1 MQIKKTQLTWILVLG
16 LLSSLQAQTPR
27 REWTHKK
34 PINHAHFSYDGRWVL
49 VTGADSLLRVYHTR
63 TGLLI
68 RSLKTTKGI
77 SENVLSIPKSDKV
90 VVIGS
95 KNEVN
100 FWDVETSKL
109 LKKTTSD
116 HANAPASLSVNN
128 KGDLLAILGDKGGVH
143 IWNTAYG
150 IPTMSVATDTKATV
164 ASFHPTENKLL
175 IGTTNDGVKMWDL
188 TDYRQKL
195 VLGCKGKLV
204 MAKFINTTQIMVAS
218 DNGLIQFWDMNTGA
232 EAAPFNC
239 QTSIAV
245 ADVSA
250 DGTMLAVGTTDGKT
264 MVWNLKSTEK
274 LFEFMGSGKMTDLYF
289 HPKEAILLT
298 AFTNGIV
305 RTWVVKK

>member
-1 MQIKKTQLTWILVLG
+1 
-16 LLSSLQAQTPR
+16 
-27 REWTHKK
+27 
-34 PINHAHFSYDGRWVL
+34 
-49 VTGADSLLRVYHTR
+49 
-63 TGLLI
+63 
-68 RSLKTTKGI
+68 
-77 SENVLSIPKSDKV
+77 
-90 VVIGS
+90 
-95 KNEVN
+95 
-100 FWDVETSKL
+100 
-109 LKKTTSD
+109 
-116 HANAPASLSVNN
+116 
-128 KGDLLAILGDKGGVH
+128 
-143 IWNTAYG
+143 
-150 IPTMSVATDTKATV
+150 
-164 ASFHPTENKLL
+164 
-175 IGTTNDGVKMWDL
+175 
-188 TDYRQKL
+188 
-195 VLGCKGKLV
+195 
-204 MAKFINTTQIMVAS
+204 MVAS